1 MDGRNALLVTERRD
15 PPAASTSFAVQT
27 SENCLAIL
35 KTEYILHI
43 CDRFR
48 MIFYLGAYMKVVRIM
63 YRFPGTFPEYFSNA
77 VETKEFSFFAS
88 VNT

>member
-1 MDGRNALLVTERRD
+1 
-15 PPAASTSFAVQT
+15 
-27 SENCLAIL
+27 
-35 KTEYILHI
+35 
-43 CDRFR
+43 